1 MTEKLHQS
9 LSAVMDAA
17 DDDLELPRLLNAM
30 QSSSELQ
37 KELSEKWRRYHL
49 VQGVMR
55 GELRDVA
62 HAEAA
67 QVDLSA
73 RIMQQLALESG
84 DQIYDAG
91 LDTAAANSAEVTS
104 APVSHDKGSWFR
116 GAALAAS
123 VAVLAITGVQL
134 VNLPQGPAGSQE
146 LVSQPLEPQSIQH
159 SAPPSLQLVSS
170 QPLRLAPVQGYAP
183 PQRFQLVSESVAPEA
198 YSRMRVMEEEN
209 AQRWS
214 SGQLQSPVNFFW
226 TAPANEP

>member
-55 GELRDVA
+55 GELRDLP
-62 HAEAA
+62 HAEVA

-84 DQIYDAG
+84 DQAYEHHFETPA
-91 LDTAAANSAEVTS
+91 LTPAETAPTRIT
-104 APVSHDKGSWFR
+104 HDKGSWFR

-134 VNLPQGPAGSQE
+134 INLPSSSLGTPE
-146 LVSQPLEPQSIQH
+146 LVNQPLEPQAIQH

-198 YSRMRVMEEEN
+198 YSRMRVMEEET
-209 AQRWS
+209 APSWS

-226 TAPANEP
+226 TSPATEP